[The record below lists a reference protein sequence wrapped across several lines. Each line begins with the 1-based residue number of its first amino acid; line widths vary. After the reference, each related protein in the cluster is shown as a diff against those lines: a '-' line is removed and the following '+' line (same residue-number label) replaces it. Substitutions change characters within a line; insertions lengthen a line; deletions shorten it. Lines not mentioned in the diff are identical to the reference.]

1 MVRIF
6 LVNALNIRGL
16 SFLTLLI
23 RDKAMQASYET
34 KQEKGIVISNLKKNE
49 KIRILV
55 LGSGFAG
62 MSFVRSFIKNISD
75 ELCNKIEL
83 IIVTKK
89 AYHLFTPL
97 LYQVATGL
105 VNEYHI
111 LDPIR
116 NKNKKINYEVIE
128 AEVLDIDLIQKIVIT
143 NSFEIPYDYLIIAL
157 GSVTNYFGIKGAS
170 EYAIP
175 LKNPEDAIKIRNKI
189 IESFEKASLLEK
201 NNKERRL
208 LLTFVII
215 GGGPSGV
222 ELAGSIKDY
231 LRQLC
236 KKYYPIDP
244 KETRVIVVEAMNRLL
259 PQARE
264 KTSEKCK
271 KSLEKAGI
279 EILLNTKV
287 LAIEED
293 GVITNEGVKIES
305 YNVFWTA
312 GIKSN
317 PIVERLPEE
326 LIPKKKGKII
336 VDEYFRLPSFQNVF
350 AIGDNAW
357 ISNKSKTDPV
367 PAMASAAV
375 QEGKYLGE
383 YLANLLSNKSNL
395 KPFKYKD
402 FGMMFSLGRF
412 DGLVEFPNGL
422 VISGFLGWII
432 WRMVH
437 LVKIATIRNK
447 LGVMFDWTMSLF
459 KRRIIT
465 RV

>member
-1 MVRIF
+1 METI
-6 LVNALNIRGL
+6 
-16 SFLTLLI
+16 
-23 RDKAMQASYET
+23 YET
-34 KQEKGIVISNLKKNE
+34 KQERRFMIYTLRKSE

-62 MSFVRSFIKNISD
+62 MSFVKSFIKNIRR
-75 ELCNKIEL
+75 ELCNNIEL

-89 AYHLFTPL
+89 GYHLFTPL

-116 NKNKKINYEVIE
+116 NKNKKLNYQVIE
-128 AEVLDIDLIQKIVIT
+128 AEVIDIDLIKKTVLT
-143 NSFEIPYDYLIIAL
+143 NFFEIQYDYLIIAL
-157 GSVTNYFGIKGAS
+157 GSVTNYFGIKGAA

-189 IESFEKASLLEK
+189 IESFEKASLLPK
-201 NNKERRL
+201 NDKRRKS

-236 KKYYPIDP
+236 KKYYPIDL
-244 KETRVIVVEAMNRLL
+244 KETHVIIVEAMDRLL
-259 PQARE
+259 PLARK

-271 KSLEKAGI
+271 KSLEKAGV

-293 GVITNEGVKIES
+293 GVITNEGIKIES
-305 YNVFWTA
+305 YNVFWAA

-317 PIVERLPEE
+317 PVVERLPEE

-336 VDEYFRLPSFQNVF
+336 VDEYLRLPSFQNVF

-357 ISNKSKTDPV
+357 ISNKSKTDFI

-383 YLANLLSNKSNL
+383 YLANLLSNKGNS

-402 FGMMFSLGRF
+402 FGIMFSLGRF

-422 VISGFLGWII
+422 VISGFLGWVI

-465 RV
+465 RI

>member
-1 MVRIF
+1 METI
-6 LVNALNIRGL
+6 
-16 SFLTLLI
+16 
-23 RDKAMQASYET
+23 YET
-34 KQEKGIVISNLKKNE
+34 KQERRFMIYTLRKSE

-62 MSFVRSFIKNISD
+62 MSFVKSFIKNIRR
-75 ELCNKIEL
+75 ELCNNIEL

-89 AYHLFTPL
+89 GYHLFTPL

-116 NKNKKINYEVIE
+116 NKNKKLNYQVIE
-128 AEVLDIDLIQKIVIT
+128 AEVIDIDLIKKTVLT
-143 NSFEIPYDYLIIAL
+143 NFFEIQYDYLIIAL
-157 GSVTNYFGIKGAS
+157 GSVTNYFGIKGAA

-189 IESFEKASLLEK
+189 IESFEKASLLPK
-201 NNKERRL
+201 NDKRRKS

-236 KKYYPIDP
+236 KKYYPIDL
-244 KETRVIVVEAMNRLL
+244 KETHVIIVEALDRLL
-259 PQARE
+259 PLARK

-271 KSLEKAGI
+271 KSLEKAGV

-293 GVITNEGVKIES
+293 GVITNEGIKIES
-305 YNVFWTA
+305 YNVFWAA

-317 PIVERLPEE
+317 PVVERLPEE

-336 VDEYFRLPSFQNVF
+336 VDEYLRLPSFQNVF

-357 ISNKSKTDPV
+357 ISNKSKTDPI

-383 YLANLLSNKSNL
+383 YLANLLSNKGNS

-402 FGMMFSLGRF
+402 FGIMFSLGRF
-412 DGLVEFPNGL
+412 DGLVGFPNGL
-422 VISGFLGWII
+422 VISGFLGWVI

-465 RV
+465 RI

>member
-1 MVRIF
+1 METI
-6 LVNALNIRGL
+6 
-16 SFLTLLI
+16 
-23 RDKAMQASYET
+23 YET
-34 KQEKGIVISNLKKNE
+34 KQERRFMIYTLRKSE

-62 MSFVRSFIKNISD
+62 MSFVKSFIKNIRR
-75 ELCNKIEL
+75 ELCNNIEL

-89 AYHLFTPL
+89 GYHLFTPL

-116 NKNKKINYEVIE
+116 NKNKKLNYQVIE
-128 AEVLDIDLIQKIVIT
+128 AEVIDIDLIKKTVLT
-143 NSFEIPYDYLIIAL
+143 NFFEIQYDYLIIAL
-157 GSVTNYFGIKGAS
+157 GSVTDYFGIKGAA
-170 EYAIP
+170 EYAIS

-189 IESFEKASLLEK
+189 IESFEKASLLPK
-201 NNKERRL
+201 NDKRRKS

-236 KKYYPIDP
+236 KKYYPIDL
-244 KETRVIVVEAMNRLL
+244 KETHVIIVEAMDRLL
-259 PQARE
+259 PLARK

-271 KSLEKAGI
+271 KSLEKAGV

-293 GVITNEGVKIES
+293 GVITNEGIKIES
-305 YNVFWTA
+305 YNVFWAA

-317 PIVERLPEE
+317 PVVERLPEE

-336 VDEYFRLPSFQNVF
+336 VDEYLRLPSFQNVF

-357 ISNKSKTDPV
+357 ISNKSKTDPI

-383 YLANLLSNKSNL
+383 YLANLLSNKGNS

-402 FGMMFSLGRF
+402 FGIMFSLGRF

-422 VISGFLGWII
+422 VISGFLGWVI

-465 RV
+465 RI